1 MIENMTTE
9 LNREINKVCEY
20 PDFHFMSLPRRNR
33 HLFVNPVSTVI
44 VYKKDHRC
52 SLKLFPTPECV
63 YEIEINENPESRGGV
78 KEIARLTVKNILQI
92 YE

>member
-33 HLFVNPVSTVI
+33 YLFVNPVSTVI
-44 VYKKDHRC
+44 VDKKDHRC
-52 SLKLFPTPECV
+52 RLKLFPTPGCV
-63 YEIEINENPESRGGV
+63 YRIEINENPESRGGV
-78 KEIARLTVKNILQI
+78 KEIASLVVRNILQI